1 MDYSFKGVS
10 SAKGDQEVMVLS
22 KASPSVD
29 MCNRSEMV
37 PGAINKPLTF
47 GVDRIL
53 ACSDKKDQD
62 RGVISEGSFLPQLQ
76 FMVPPHIQ
84 AQLDISASQGIINGQ
99 PSRILIRPQA
109 IRIAEGGNGN
119 NCRGKRRG
127 HSIQFIIH

>member
-10 SAKGDQEVMVLS
+10 SAKGEQEVMVLS

-29 MCNRSEMV
+29 MCNQSEMV
-37 PGAINKPLTF
+37 PINKPLTF

-53 ACSDKKDQD
+53 ACSDKKDQN
-62 RGVISEGSFLPQLQ
+62 REVISEGSFLPQLQ

-99 PSRILIRPQA
+99 SSRILIRPQA
-109 IRIAEGGNGN
+109 LRIAEGGNGN
-119 NCRGKRRG
+119 CRGK
-127 HSIQFIIH
+127 